1 MKFTG
6 LSIRVKMLI
15 TFCLI
20 IATVVAFSYTMFF
33 VFKNRNNRLLY
44 KAFSETLGL
53 MTRSVETELA
63 KFQDFSAN
71 LMTDPY
77 VQDRMDR
84 LNGESDPVAWFALGE
99 ELKSKLI
106 NSFTVPYLECIYAI
120 DNRGRVVNVRNDY
133 PKLESFVSTEQLRS
147 FSGSQLPWEWIETAS
162 DTDTLYY
169 LRRIRRVAGL
179 SLEQMGVL
187 CFVIRKERFKKWVL
201 DYPVDYPLEIGLFGS
216 RQLLYAS
223 GEIVKQI
230 PRVAGSLP
238 GSGFDLLWVDG
249 EQYFAVFIGSS
260 PLTYLCVVPYHS
272 LFQDIQLFN
281 TFFPLFC
288 AAMFVLFLFVTVRFT
303 RNISKPIV
311 RLAEEM
317 KNIESEDFTQAK
329 LSLNGYTRKDEIGVL
344 YGEFTLMLDKIENLI
359 NDNYRKQLL
368 IKDAQYK
375 TLQAQINPHF
385 LYNTLESINWIAQL
399 NNQDRIADMVQALG
413 DLLRVSID
421 AKKIFLTMKEEADLL
436 RQYVLIQKIRYEERL
451 EVTID
456 LEESLNS
463 YAIPKLT
470 LQPFVENS
478 IKYGLET
485 SNGVCRIGIRSEERG
500 GRLAI
505 QIGDNGPGMEQD
517 LVQRI
522 LAGQVEARG
531 SGIGIKNI
539 HERLKQFYGDE
550 LSLDIDSTP
559 GRGTTITI
567 TVALLEPA
575 QAMEDRGVT
584 AAARGEQ
591 SSKRR

>member
-1 MKFTG
+1 MRSTG
-6 LSIRVKMLI
+6 FSIRAKMLI

-20 IATVVAFSYTMFF
+20 IATVVAFSYLMFF
-33 VFKNRNNRLLY
+33 VFRNRNNRLLY

-53 MTRSVETELA
+53 MARSVETELG

-77 VQDRMDR
+77 VQDRINRM
-84 LNGESDPVAWFALGE
+84 NGEGDPVVWFSLGE

-120 DNRGRVVNVRNDY
+120 DNRGRVVSVRNDY
-133 PKLESFVSTEQLRS
+133 PKLETFVSPEQLEA
-147 FSGSQLPWEWIETAS
+147 FSLSELPWEWIETDS

-169 LRRIRRVAGL
+169 LRRIRQVAGL

-187 CFVIRKERFKKWVL
+187 CFVIRKERFKQWVL
-201 DYPVDYPLEIGLFGS
+201 DYPVDYQLEIGLFGR

-223 GEIVKQI
+223 NEIVKQI
-230 PRVAGSLP
+230 PRTAGDFT
-238 GSGFDLLWVDG
+238 GSGFDILRVNA
-249 EQYFAVFIGSS
+249 EQYFVVFIGSPS
-260 PLTYLCVVPYHS
+260 QTARYLCVVPYQS
-272 LFQDIQLFN
+272 LFRDIELFN
-281 TFFPLFC
+281 TAFPLFC
-288 AAMFVLFLFVTVRFT
+288 AGIFLLFLFVTVRFT
-303 RNISKPIV
+303 RNISRPIV

-344 YGEFTLMLDKIENLI
+344 YSEFTLMLDKIENLI

-413 DLLRVSID
+413 DLLRVSIN
-421 AKKIFLTMKEEADLL
+421 AKKIFLTMQEEAELL

-456 LEESLNS
+456 LEDSLND
-463 YAIPKLT
+463 YLIPKLT

-478 IKYGLET
+478 IKYGLEAC
-485 SNGVCRIGIRSEERG
+485 NGVCRIKIRIEDRD
-500 GRLAI
+500 GRLVI
-505 QIGDNGPGMEQD
+505 HIGDNGPGMEKD
-517 LVQRI
+517 LVRRI
-522 LAGQVEARG
+522 LAGEVEARG

-539 HERLKQFYGDE
+539 HARLRQFYGDE
-550 LSLDIDSTP
+550 FSLDIDSVR

-567 TVALLEPA
+567 VVAKLEPVESA
-575 QAMEDRGVT
+575 PEGLEPRG
-584 AAARGEQ
+584 R
-591 SSKRR
+591 